1 MIMDLMQLFDMV
13 LHVDKT
19 LGNLLATYGVYVYA
33 VLFAIV
39 FCETG
44 LVVLFFF
51 PGDTL
56 LFIAGAFCATGEMS
70 YPLLMLLLI
79 IAAVTGNTLNYYI
92 GGAIGHRVFT
102 HNYRWLNKDALQRT
116 HDFFEKHG
124 GKTIILARFV
134 PVVRTFAPF
143 VAGVSDMTH
152 TRFQMF
158 NITGAV
164 LWVAGLVT
172 AGYFFGNIPV
182 VRDHLTAIVL
192 VGVGAAV
199 VPLALGGIY
208 KFGRRARRHCHPRKT
223 RRIDGAFLFYQPFE
237 VAAWTQVYGRSRR

>member
-1 MIMDLMQLFDMV
+1 MDLMQLVGML

-19 LGNLLATYGVYVYA
+19 LGDLLAQYGVYVYA

-79 IAAVTGNTLNYYI
+79 TAAVTGNTLNYYI
-92 GGAIGHRVFT
+92 GSAIGHRVFT
-102 HNYRWLNKDALQRT
+102 HDYRWLNKDALKRT

-199 VPLALGGIY
+199 VPLALGGLY
-208 KFGRRARRHCHPRKT
+208 KFGRRM
-223 RRIDGAFLFYQPFE
+223 L
-237 VAAWTQVYGRSRR
+237 SR

>member
-1 MIMDLMQLFDMV
+1 
-13 LHVDKT
+13 
-19 LGNLLATYGVYVYA
+19 
-33 VLFAIV
+33 
-39 FCETG
+39 
-44 LVVLFFF
+44 
-51 PGDTL
+51 
-56 LFIAGAFCATGEMS
+56 
-70 YPLLMLLLI
+70 
-79 IAAVTGNTLNYYI
+79 
-92 GGAIGHRVFT
+92 
-102 HNYRWLNKDALQRT
+102 
-116 HDFFEKHG
+116 
-124 GKTIILARFV
+124 
-134 PVVRTFAPF
+134 VVRTFAPF

-208 KFGRRARRHCHPRKT
+208 KFGRRM
-223 RRIDGAFLFYQPFE
+223 L
-237 VAAWTQVYGRSRR
+237 SR

>member
-1 MIMDLMQLFDMV
+1 MIMDLMQLFGML

-19 LGNLLATYGVYVYA
+19 LGDLLAQYGVYVYA

-79 IAAVTGNTLNYYI
+79 IAAVIGNTLNYYI

-102 HNYRWLNKDALQRT
+102 HDYRWLNKDALQRT

-192 VGVGAAV
+192 IGVGAAV
-199 VPLALGGIY
+199 VPLALGGLY
-208 KFGRRARRHCHPRKT
+208 KFGRRM
-223 RRIDGAFLFYQPFE
+223 L
-237 VAAWTQVYGRSRR
+237 SR

>member
-1 MIMDLMQLFDMV
+1 MDLMQLVGML

-19 LGNLLATYGVYVYA
+19 LGDLLAQYGVYVYA

-79 IAAVTGNTLNYYI
+79 TAAVTGNTLNYYI
-92 GGAIGHRVFT
+92 GNAIGHRVFT
-102 HNYRWLNKDALQRT
+102 HDYRWLNKDALKRT

-192 VGVGAAV
+192 VGVGAAI
-199 VPLALGGIY
+199 VPLALGGLY
-208 KFGRRARRHCHPRKT
+208 KFGRR
-223 RRIDGAFLFYQPFE
+223 IL
-237 VAAWTQVYGRSRR
+237 SR

>member
-1 MIMDLMQLFDMV
+1 MDLMQLFDML

-19 LGNLLATYGVYVYA
+19 LGALLAQYGTYVYA

-56 LFIAGAFCATGEMS
+56 LFIAGAFCATGQMS
-70 YPLLMLLLI
+70 YPLLLALLI
-79 IAAVTGNTLNYYI
+79 TAAVTGNTLNYWI
-92 GGAIGHRVFT
+92 GEAIGQRVFT
-102 HNYRWLNKDALQRT
+102 HDYRWINKDALRRT
-116 HDFFEKHG
+116 HDFFERHG

-143 VAGVSDMTH
+143 VAGVSDMTLA
-152 TRFQMF
+152 RFQLF
-158 NITGAV
+158 NFAGAAAWV
-164 LWVAGLVT
+164 LSLVT
-172 AGYFFGNIPV
+172 GGYFFGNIPV

-199 VPLALGGIY
+199 VPLAVGGIY
-208 KFGRRARRHCHPRKT
+208 KVGRRMM
-223 RRIDGAFLFYQPFE
+223 
-237 VAAWTQVYGRSRR
+237 SR

>member
-1 MIMDLMQLFDMV
+1 MIMDLMQLFDMI

-19 LGNLLATYGVYVYA
+19 LGDLLATYGVYVYA

-102 HNYRWLNKDALQRT
+102 HNYRWLNKDAMQRT

-208 KFGRRARRHCHPRKT
+208 KFGRRMM
-223 RRIDGAFLFYQPFE
+223 
-237 VAAWTQVYGRSRR
+237 SR

>member
-1 MIMDLMQLFDMV
+1 MDLMQLFDMI

-208 KFGRRARRHCHPRKT
+208 KFGRR
-223 RRIDGAFLFYQPFE
+223 
-237 VAAWTQVYGRSRR
+237 VMSR

>member
-1 MIMDLMQLFDMV
+1 MDLMQFFDMI

-19 LGNLLATYGVYVYA
+19 LGTLLAQYGVYVYI

-70 YPLLMLLLI
+70 YPLLTALLV

-92 GGAIGHRVFT
+92 GRAIGHRVFT
-102 HNYRWLNKDALQRT
+102 HDYRWLNKDALRRT

-143 VAGVSDMTH
+143 VAGISAMTH
-152 TRFQMF
+152 TRFQMY
-158 NITGAV
+158 NVTGAL
-164 LWVAGLVT
+164 LWVVSLVT

-192 VGVGAAV
+192 FGIGVAV

-208 KFGRRARRHCHPRKT
+208 KFGRRL
-223 RRIDGAFLFYQPFE
+223 I
-237 VAAWTQVYGRSRR
+237 SR